1 MNGIFSSCRS
11 GSKRVY
17 LSSNDIWG
25 GTPLEERY
33 LNTSRRSQ
41 GRRAAP
47 AQSQPPRRRRD
58 DDWDDDWDDRPR
70 KTAQRRR
77 SGVVGVLKGFYIFLV
92 VISAVI
98 VAVYIGAKVMIK
110 PPEQS
115 GFTPPNQQGGN
126 TTPSSGGVST
136 VDPGVTP
143 AGLERKK
150 GVYTVFLAATDK
162 AGTLTD
168 VMMVMRYDTNAQT
181 VGVISIP
188 RDTLVAR
195 QKGNPHLVYGGGGVE
210 QRIKDVSDMLGV
222 PIDCYVKVN
231 IKGFI
236 RLVDYLDGVDFY
248 VPCDMNY
255 DDPEQDL
262 SIHYTEGT
270 RHLMGQQAMEVARF
284 RKNNDGSGYSDVGRT
299 QTQQKLLVALAKKV
313 LSWNNLTRINGFVE
327 IFNDNVDTDLS
338 LNEMLYFASQ
348 AVNLDPSTGVETATL
363 PGRGDGVYRG
373 YRYCY
378 ELDPEGTL
386 ELVNRL
392 INPYSQDLTLD
403 DMNLAKADKY
413 M

>member
-1 MNGIFSSCRS
+1 M
-11 GSKRVY
+11 
-17 LSSNDIWG
+17 
-25 GTPLEERY
+25 
-33 LNTSRRSQ
+33 
-41 GRRAAP
+41 
-47 AQSQPPRRRRD
+47 
-58 DDWDDDWDDRPR
+58 
-70 KTAQRRR
+70 
-77 SGVVGVLKGFYIFLV
+77 VGVLKGFYIFLV
-92 VISAVI
+92 VISAIV

-110 PPEQS
+110 PPEQN
-115 GFTPPNQQGGN
+115 GLTPPSQQGGN
-126 TTPSSGGVST
+126 TTHGSGGVST
-136 VDPGVTP
+136 VDPGAVP

-168 VMMVMRYDTNAQT
+168 VMMVMRYDTNNQT
-181 VGVISIP
+181 VGVVSIP

-195 QKGNPHLVYGGGGVE
+195 QKGNPHLVYGGGGAE

-236 RLVDYLDGVDFY
+236 KLVDYLEGIDFY
-248 VPCDMNY
+248 VPCNMNY

-262 SIHYTEGT
+262 HIHYKEGMQ
-270 RHLMGQQAMEVARF
+270 HLNGQQAMEVARF
-284 RKNNDGSGYSDVGRT
+284 RKNNPDENGKSTGYSDTGRT
-299 QTQQKLLVALAKKV
+299 ETQQKLLIALAKKV
-313 LSWNNLTRINGFVE
+313 LSWNNLTKINGFVE

-348 AVNLDPSTGVETATL
+348 AMGLDPSTGVETATL

-378 ELDPEGTL
+378 ELDPEETL

-392 INPYSQDLTLD
+392 INPYDRDLTLE

>member
-1 MNGIFSSCRS
+1 MEEKYINMS
-11 GSKRVY
+11 GH
-17 LSSNDIWG
+17 
-25 GTPLEERY
+25 
-33 LNTSRRSQ
+33 SQ
-41 GRRAAP
+41 GRRAAT
-47 AQSQPPRRRRD
+47 AQSRDSGRSQPQPHRRRD

-70 KTAQRRR
+70 KTARRGR
-77 SGVVGVLKGFYIFLV
+77 SGIVGVLKGFYIFLV
-92 VISAVI
+92 VISAII

-115 GFTPPNQQGGN
+115 GLTPPNQQGGN
-126 TTPSSGGVST
+126 TTTGNGGVST

-143 AGLERKK
+143 AGLERKE

-236 RLVDYLDGVDFY
+236 RLVDYLEGIDFY

-262 SIHYTEGT
+262 HIHYKKGMQ
-270 RHLMGQQAMEVARF
+270 HLNGQQAMEVARF
-284 RKNNDGSGYSDVGRT
+284 RKNNPDENGKSTGYSDTGRT
-299 QTQQKLLVALAKKV
+299 ETQQKLLIALAKKV
-313 LSWNNLTRINGFVE
+313 LSWNSLTRINGFVE

-363 PGRGDGVYRG
+363 PGRGDGIYRG

-378 ELDPEGTL
+378 ELDREETL

-392 INPYSQDLTLD
+392 INPYDRDLTLD

>member
-1 MNGIFSSCRS
+1 M
-11 GSKRVY
+11 
-17 LSSNDIWG
+17 
-25 GTPLEERY
+25 EERY
-33 LNTSRRSQ
+33 LNVSRRSQ
-41 GRRAAP
+41 GRRVAP
-47 AQSQPPRRRRD
+47 AQSRGGGRSQPSRRRD
-58 DDWDDDWDDRPR
+58 DDWDNDWDDLDDRPR
-70 KTAQRRR
+70 KAGRSVR

-92 VISAVI
+92 VISVI
-98 VAVYIGAKVMIK
+98 VVAVYIGAKVMIK

-115 GFTPPNQQGGN
+115 ELTPPSQQGGN
-126 TTPSSGGVST
+126 TTHGSGGVST
-136 VDPGVTP
+136 VDPGAVP

-168 VMMVMRYDTNAQT
+168 VMMVMRYDTNNQT
-181 VGVISIP
+181 VGVVSIP

-195 QKGNPHLVYGGGGVE
+195 QKGNPHLVYGGGGAE

-236 RLVDYLDGVDFY
+236 KLVDYLEGIDFY

-262 SIHYTEGT
+262 HIHYKEGMQ
-270 RHLMGQQAMEVARF
+270 HLNGQQAMEVARF
-284 RKNNDGSGYSDVGRT
+284 RKNNPDENGKSTGYSDTGRT
-299 QTQQKLLVALAKKV
+299 ETQQKLLIALAKKV

-348 AVNLDPSTGVETATL
+348 AMGLDPSTGVETATL
-363 PGRGDGVYRG
+363 PGRGDGIYRG

-378 ELDPEGTL
+378 ELDPEETL

-392 INPYSQDLTLD
+392 INPYDRDLTLE
-403 DMNLAKADKY
+403 DMNIAKADSY
-413 M
+413 HS

>member
-1 MNGIFSSCRS
+1 M
-11 GSKRVY
+11 
-17 LSSNDIWG
+17 
-25 GTPLEERY
+25 EEKY
-33 LNTSRRSQ
+33 LNMSRRSQ

-70 KTAQRRR
+70 RTAQRRR
-77 SGVVGVLKGFYIFLV
+77 SGVVGVLKGLYIFLV

-115 GFTPPNQQGGN
+115 GLTPPNQQGGN
-126 TTPSSGGVST
+126 TPPGNGGVST
-136 VDPGVTP
+136 VDPDVTP
-143 AGLERKK
+143 AGLEREK
-150 GVYTVFLAATDK
+150 GVYTIFLAATDK

-236 RLVDYLDGVDFY
+236 RLVDYLEGIDFY
-248 VPCDMNY
+248 IPCNMNY

-270 RHLMGQQAMEVARF
+270 RHLNGQQAMEVARF

-313 LSWNNLTRINGFVE
+313 LSWNSLTRINGFVE

-378 ELDPEGTL
+378 ELDPEETL

>member
-1 MNGIFSSCRS
+1 M
-11 GSKRVY
+11 
-17 LSSNDIWG
+17 
-25 GTPLEERY
+25 EEKY
-33 LNTSRRSQ
+33 LNMSRRSQ

-47 AQSQPPRRRRD
+47 AQSQPQPRRRRD

-70 KTAQRRR
+70 KTAQRGR

-92 VISAVI
+92 VVSAVI

-115 GFTPPNQQGGN
+115 GLTPPNQQGGN
-126 TTPSSGGVST
+126 TTPGSGGVST
-136 VDPGVTP
+136 VDPDITP
-143 AGLERKK
+143 AGLVREK

-195 QKGNPHLVYGGGGVE
+195 QKGNPHLVYGGGGVD

-236 RLVDYLDGVDFY
+236 RLVDYLEGIDFY
-248 VPCDMNY
+248 IPCNMNY

-270 RHLMGQQAMEVARF
+270 RHLNGQQAMEVARF

>member
-1 MNGIFSSCRS
+1 MEEKYINMS
-11 GSKRVY
+11 GH
-17 LSSNDIWG
+17 
-25 GTPLEERY
+25 
-33 LNTSRRSQ
+33 SQ
-41 GRRAAP
+41 GRRAAT
-47 AQSQPPRRRRD
+47 AQSRDSGRSQPQPHRRRD

-70 KTAQRRR
+70 KTARRGR
-77 SGVVGVLKGFYIFLV
+77 SGIVGVLKGFYIFLV
-92 VISAVI
+92 VISAII

-115 GFTPPNQQGGN
+115 GLTPPNQQGGN
-126 TTPSSGGVST
+126 TSPGSGGVST

-143 AGLERKK
+143 AGLERKE

-210 QRIKDVSDMLGV
+210 QRIEDVSDMLGV

-236 RLVDYLDGVDFY
+236 RLVDYLEGIDFY

-262 SIHYTEGT
+262 HIHYKKGMQ
-270 RHLMGQQAMEVARF
+270 HLNGQQAMEVARF
-284 RKNNDGSGYSDVGRT
+284 RKNNPDENGKSTGYSDTGRT
-299 QTQQKLLVALAKKV
+299 ETQQKLLIALAKKV
-313 LSWNNLTRINGFVE
+313 LSWNSLTRINGFVE

-348 AVNLDPSTGVETATL
+348 AMGLDPSTGVETATL
-363 PGRGDGVYRG
+363 PGRGDGIYRG

-378 ELDPEGTL
+378 ELDREETL

-392 INPYSQDLTLD
+392 INPYDRDLALD

>member
-1 MNGIFSSCRS
+1 M
-11 GSKRVY
+11 
-17 LSSNDIWG
+17 
-25 GTPLEERY
+25 EERY
-33 LNTSRRSQ
+33 LNMSHRSQ
-41 GRRAAP
+41 GRRAASV
-47 AQSQPPRRRRD
+47 QSRDSGRSQPQPRRRRD
-58 DDWDDDWDDRPR
+58 DDWDDDWEDRPR
-70 KTAQRRR
+70 KTAQRGR

-92 VISAVI
+92 VVSAIV

-115 GFTPPNQQGGN
+115 GLTPPNQQGGN
-126 TTPSSGGVST
+126 TTPGNGGVSA
-136 VDPGVTP
+136 VDPGVTS
-143 AGLERKK
+143 AGLERKE

-236 RLVDYLDGVDFY
+236 RLVDYLKGIDFY

-262 SIHYTEGT
+262 HIHYKKGMQ
-270 RHLMGQQAMEVARF
+270 HLNGQQAMEVARF
-284 RKNNDGSGYSDVGRT
+284 RKNNPDENGKSTGYSDTGRT
-299 QTQQKLLVALAKKV
+299 ETQQKLLIALAKKV
-313 LSWNNLTRINGFVE
+313 LSWNSLTRINGFVE

-348 AVNLDPSTGVETATL
+348 AMGLDPSTGVETATL
-363 PGRGDGVYRG
+363 PGRGDGIYRG

-378 ELDPEGTL
+378 ELDREETL

-392 INPYSQDLTLD
+392 INPYDRDLTLD